1 MLQGSIPKSALPL
14 ITALFIV
21 LFIATPSSVTAQTTP
36 GCMVWVQDHNLLD
49 SQFGIY
55 DGTSAHYVGGIYK
68 GQDIEGL
75 AYINGTLYA
84 ASGGDGLF
92 QSQLFTVTLDIANNT
107 SALHLIGSIQTADG
121 TPFYEVSSLANRSD
135 NTLWGFAA
143 DRSPTGIIQIDRST
157 GIATL
162 VAPSKLD
169 VAGLTWYNDV
179 LWLAVNTQLYTWTPG
194 GAITP
199 AFKVEGVTE
208 IEAMETINNLLYIG
222 AHGMTK
228 VMAVDPATGK
238 IVPNVGFASPND
250 IEGIAIYEG
259 CAPPTTTPTPT
270 ATATPTATPTPTQ
283 TPTATATATPTA
295 TPIATPTATAT
306 ATPPQTETPTEM
318 PTATPTA
325 TATATPTPT
334 RTVEPPQVI
343 TLARFEAKIRPTGLE
358 LTWETG
364 AEIDTLGFHL
374 WRSVDGQRANATQ
387 VGELFV
393 HKGSPTSGAQYVV
406 TDVAVTPNQQ
416 YTYWLEEVRSN
427 GTTED
432 VASLTLTV
440 ANPVYLPV
448 VAR

>member
-1 MLQGSIPKSALPL
+1 MLQGTISKSALTL
-14 ITALFIV
+14 ITALLIV
-21 LFIATPSSVTAQTTP
+21 LFIAIPSSVTAQTTP

-55 DGTSAHYVGGIYK
+55 DGTSAHYVGGIDK
-68 GQDIEGL
+68 GFDIEGL
-75 AYINGTLYA
+75 SYIDGTLYA
-84 ASGGDGLF
+84 ASGGDGHF
-92 QSQLFTVTLDIANNT
+92 QSQLFTVTLDIANT
-107 SALHLIGSIQTADG
+107 SSALHLIGNIQTADG

-143 DRSPTGIIQIDRST
+143 DRSPTGILQIDRST

-194 GAITP
+194 GTITP
-199 AFKVEGVTE
+199 AFKVEGITE
-208 IEAMETINNLLYIG
+208 IEAMETINNLFYIG
-222 AHGMTK
+222 AHGTK
-228 VMAVDPATGK
+228 KVLAVDPATGK
-238 IVPNVGFASPND
+238 LAPDVGFTAPYD

-259 CAPPTTTPTPT
+259 CVPPTVTPTPT
-270 ATATPTATPTPTQ
+270 ATATATATPTPTHTP
-283 TPTATATATPTA
+283 TPTATETPTA
-295 TPIATPTATAT
+295 TPTTPPTA
-306 ATPPQTETPTEM
+306 
-318 PTATPTA
+318 TA

-343 TLARFEAKIRPTGLE
+343 TLARFTAKIRSGGIE

-387 VGELFV
+387 VGDLFL
-393 HKGSPTSGAQYVV
+393 HKGSPTSGAQYAV

-432 VASLTLTV
+432 VASVTVTL
-440 ANPVYLPV
+440 ANPIYLPF
-448 VAR
+448 VAH